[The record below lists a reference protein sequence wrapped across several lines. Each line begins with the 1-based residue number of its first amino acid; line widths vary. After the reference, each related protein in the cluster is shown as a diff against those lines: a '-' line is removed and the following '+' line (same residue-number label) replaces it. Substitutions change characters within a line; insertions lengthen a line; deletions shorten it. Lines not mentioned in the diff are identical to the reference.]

1 MFNNGRYIGRMLAVA
16 AALLASGAMASAQ
29 DVIIAGY
36 SPSTVTYYQPVRPV
50 VAYSTYSAPV
60 VAYGYRMP
68 VVSYYA
74 APAVSYYPAAVR
86 TTRYGIFGQ
95 PRRSTT
101 YYPGIYMP

>member
-36 SPSTVTYYQPVRPV
+36 SPPTVTYYQPVRPV